1 LAHTIRLKGP
11 DKDFVC
17 ASDEAVLS
25 AIRRQHIAGVEVGC
39 RGGGCGICRIRVLS
53 GRFRTGRM
61 SRCQVT
67 VEEEAGGIVLACRVY
82 PEEDLVIEALG
93 LKSAGQDVKA

>member
-11 DKDFVC
+11 DKDFAC
-17 ASDEAVLS
+17 GTDEAVLS
-25 AIRRQHIAGVEVGC
+25 AIRRQHVGGVEVGC

-53 GRFRTGRM
+53 GSYRTGRM
-61 SRCQVT
+61 SRAQVT
-67 VEEEAGGIVLACRVY
+67 IEEEAGGIVLACRVY

-93 LKSAGQDVKA
+93 LKSTGQDAKT